1 MATGPYAGTFEET
14 GTVTLGPPDSRSN
27 QPILSLIAKFTI
39 NSPSGRVEGT
49 KVFVPGSSTGGTVSC
64 RQLFDGSFRAS
75 SFNQNLR
82 VEATIETPDER
93 TCKTAGAASLSFVKN
108 SAVLADSFTENF
120 VNVAPFDPPTCV
132 EGISPPQISIADT
145 TVNEG
150 DSGTSDATFNVT
162 LSKASPTQVTVDYAT
177 ADGTATQPEDYE
189 QTQDT
194 LTFETNETTET
205 VTVPVR
211 GDTADEPNES
221 FKVLLSNPQNAEIA
235 DGEGSATIVD
245 DDEVAPTTTATR
257 SLEPNAAGWNK
268 EDVTVTLTATDNEGG
283 SGVKEIAYS
292 TNGGQPTTEQD
303 DSVQVPVSAEGE
315 TTIDFYATDKEGN
328 TEEEQTTTVKID
340 KTAPSITAVR
350 SPDANANGWNNSDV
364 TVSFTC
370 SDELSGLD
378 SSGCPD
384 NVTLS
389 SEGANQSVTRSV
401 ADAAGNIA
409 SDTVDNIKIDTSAP
423 TISDLGPTTQPNAN
437 GWYNTDVTN
446 RFEASDSGSGLDDAC
461 QTAFSDQA
469 GHNVQSKTT
478 SGEGMAVKVTS
489 DSCTD
494 VAGNTATGKDS
505 ATFKIDKTAP
515 SVSETIPK
523 ANATKV
529 SRTTPVTAKFSEA
542 VQADTLTSDTVQLFS
557 GNSTKP
563 VKATLSKTSNS
574 VTLTPSTRLD
584 ANNRFTVK
592 IEGGATG
599 VKDLADNP
607 LSDFSWTFT
616 TGGR

>member
-1 MATGPYAGTFEET
+1 
-14 GTVTLGPPDSRSN
+14 
-27 QPILSLIAKFTI
+27 
-39 NSPSGRVEGT
+39 
-49 KVFVPGSSTGGTVSC
+49 
-64 RQLFDGSFRAS
+64 
-75 SFNQNLR
+75 
-82 VEATIETPDER
+82 
-93 TCKTAGAASLSFVKN
+93 
-108 SAVLADSFTENF
+108 
-120 VNVAPFDPPTCV
+120 
-132 EGISPPQISIADT
+132 
-145 TVNEG
+145 
-150 DSGTSDATFNVT
+150 
-162 LSKASPTQVTVDYAT
+162 
-177 ADGTATQPEDYE
+177 
-189 QTQDT
+189 
-194 LTFETNETTET
+194 
-205 VTVPVR
+205 
-211 GDTADEPNES
+211 
-221 FKVLLSNPQNAEIA
+221 
-235 DGEGSATIVD
+235 
-245 DDEVAPTTTATR
+245 
-257 SLEPNAAGWNK
+257 
-268 EDVTVTLTATDNEGG
+268 
-283 SGVKEIAYS
+283 
-292 TNGGQPTTEQD
+292 
-303 DSVQVPVSAEGE
+303 VQVPVSAEGE

-328 TEEEQTTTVKID
+328 TEQEQTTTVKID
-340 KTAPSITAVR
+340 KTAPSITASRSPAANANGWNNENVTVSFTCSDELSGLDSSGCQADVVVSDEGANQSLTGNVTDKAGNTASATENDINIDKTDPTITGSR
-350 SPDANANGWNNSDV
+350 SPDANSFGWNNSDV

-401 ADAAGNIA
+401 TDAAGNTA
-409 SDTVDNIKIDTSAP
+409 SDTVHNIKIDTSAP

-494 VAGNTATGKDS
+494 VAGNTATGEDS

-574 VTLTPSTRLD
+574 VTLTPSTKLD
-584 ANNRFTVK
+584 ANNRYTAK